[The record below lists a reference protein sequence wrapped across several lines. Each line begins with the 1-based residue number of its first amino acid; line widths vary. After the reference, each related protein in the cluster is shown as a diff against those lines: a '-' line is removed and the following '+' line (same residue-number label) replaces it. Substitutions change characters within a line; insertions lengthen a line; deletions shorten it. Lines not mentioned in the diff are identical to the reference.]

1 MGIVDSLLDI
11 GSKILDRVIPDSNA
25 RALAKEELNRAVLEE
40 GFQIDLAQLNIN
52 NTEAQSDNIFKS

>member
-40 GFQIDLAQLNIN
+40 GFQIKQNNYSSRQLG
-52 NTEAQSDNIFKS
+52 